1 MSGPRKTKTGWHD
14 YMSIKTVKWA
24 KGSGQTLAV
33 VLVFSGATLAGGAA
47 ISERSFE
54 TSRDPRIS
62 LTNLVGR
69 VIVKGWDKAQ
79 VHALLVTVSPRVEVD
94 TEVLPRTGTA
104 DKIRFTTHVLDPLV
118 PMNEQLAD
126 YTLDVPLG
134 SSLEI
139 RSPQGSIQ
147 IENLQGDATVESV
160 GASVRVTD
168 FSGHLAVR
176 SVGGNIEIIR
186 PSGHVEADT
195 ITGNLHF
202 VSPATTQLRA
212 TTTSGQILYEGDFIA
227 GGNYRLS
234 AYSGNVDVIC
244 PASSSFELRAKSERG
259 KVQSDL
265 PIVSR
270 HRSSSPSPAFG
281 NSLLGTHN
289 TGKATV
295 ELTSFK
301 GMIRVR
307 PQ

>member
-1 MSGPRKTKTGWHD
+1 MSN
-14 YMSIKTVKWA
+14 KTVKWA
-24 KGSGQTLAV
+24 KGSGQALM
-33 VLVFSGATLAGGAA
+33 VLLLFSEAALAGGAA
-47 ISERSFE
+47 IFEKSFV

-62 LTNLVGR
+62 LTNLAGR
-69 VIVKGWDKAQ
+69 VTVKGWDKAQ
-79 VHALLVTVSPRVEVD
+79 VHALFVTVSPRVEVD
-94 TEVLPRTGTA
+94 TEVLPQTGTA
-104 DKIRFTTHVLDPLV
+104 DKIRFSTHVLDPLV

-126 YTLDVPLG
+126 YTLDVPVG

-139 RSPQGSIQ
+139 RSPQGSVQ

-160 GASVRVTD
+160 GANVRVTD
-168 FSGHLAVR
+168 FTGHLSVR

-186 PSGHVEADT
+186 PSGHVEADS

-202 VSPATTQLRA
+202 VSPTTTQLRA
-212 TTTSGQILYEGDFIA
+212 TTTSGRILYEGDFIG

-244 PASSSFELRAKSERG
+244 PASASFELRAKSERG
-259 KVQSDL
+259 KVQSEL

-270 HRSSSPSPAFG
+270 RHSPSPAYA